1 MTIFHWW
8 SGKKGWRPLMRRPGP
23 PGVLGFIITQVLM
36 DFTESMPK
44 PLLSTHYV
52 PGTPTT
58 ARSLRGLGVSP
69 EVKGK
74 KHPRTPSFLCSRSK
88 KWGVAASFP
97 GKPGEVTLITQS
109 ASVISMRGVESN

>member
-1 MTIFHWW
+1 
-8 SGKKGWRPLMRRPGP
+8 MRRPGP
-23 PGVLGFIITQVLM
+23 PGVLRLMITQVLM
-36 DFTESMPK
+36 DFTKSMPK

-88 KWGVAASFP
+88 KWGSGSLVSREAR
-97 GKPGEVTLITQS
+97 
-109 ASVISMRGVESN
+109 RGDYHHPVSLHN